1 MRWWAPALLLT
12 GAMGTRPPEQKPTLL
27 DAFES
32 VKDWRASPSDGVS
45 LQVSSDSGFRGR
57 AMRLDFDFHGAG
69 GYAVVHR
76 AFNFTVPANYEFSFR
91 VRGDAPPNTLELK
104 LIDPSGDNVWWSNQ
118 PGFEFPRVWTEVV
131 RKKRQITFAWGPKGG
146 GELTRVAAIELS
158 ITAGTGGKGTV
169 WIDELQLR
177 PRDPDRPYAL
187 TPAIVATTE
196 AAGFE
201 ARRALD
207 SDTTTLWRSSAS
219 PVSTAPPPPAP
230 RGAPPPIARP
240 PNARQVVQVDFL
252 QSREF
257 GGLEVE
263 WEPGHQASDYAIDF
277 SPDGRTWET
286 RYRVAG
292 GNGGRDYIYLP
303 ESDTRYVRLALERG
317 PSDTFGLREITVE
330 PLTWSASKNAFF
342 ATVAKDAPPGSYPKY
357 LSGVQS
363 YWTIAGA
370 DGDQAEVLVNQ
381 EGMVEAR
388 KGGFSIEPFVF
399 VGGKLSTWHDVKTTQ
414 SLAGSRFPEPSVSWT
429 ANDWRLTLAPVA
441 VLGGRDSSIAYLQYR
456 LANTSRGRQAM
467 RLYLAIRPFQ
477 VNPPWQ
483 FLNTPGG
490 VATIRQLAA
499 EGQVVR
505 VNGETVMVSLT
516 PPNGFGAAT
525 FDQGNI
531 VDYLRDDSL
540 PPDNSVQDPFGHA
553 SGALAYTANVD
564 SGAAAVVELALPLHD
579 ASISQLERERV
590 LGARAPRD
598 RVADARRLWR
608 DAIERVTIELPPSAS
623 RVINSLYA
631 NLGYILVNRDRAGLQ
646 PGSRSYERSWIRDGS
661 LEAATLLRMGRP
673 DVAREFLE
681 WYAGFQYPNGKVPC
695 CVDSRGADPVPE
707 YDSNGEFI
715 YLAAEYWRH
724 THDRAVA
731 ERVWPNVLRAALYID
746 SLRQQRRT
754 PEFQSGDK
762 RAFYG
767 ILPPSIS
774 HEGYSA
780 KPMHSYWDDFFALR
794 GLKDAVELA
803 HALSRPEEPQLMTL
817 RDEFRRDLYASI
829 QLAMAQHRIDF
840 IPGAADLGD
849 FDATST
855 TIAVTPIGELGRM
868 PDSVAHA
875 LERTFDRY
883 WGEFVARRDGTKSWE
898 SYTPYELRTVGTMV
912 RLGKRDRAHALLDW
926 FFTGQRP
933 PEWYQWAEVVWHDPA
948 TPKFVG
954 DMPHTWV
961 GSDYIRSV
969 LDMFAYEREAD
980 SSLVV
985 GAGIPEAW
993 VMEKPGVTVRRLSTH
1008 YGPLS
1013 YTIRNENGRARV
1025 SMSAGLTMPPGGIVV
1040 HSPFAKPVG
1049 EVRVNG
1055 VPSAAGPS
1063 GGVLVR
1069 SLPAEVVFRP

>member
-1 MRWWAPALLLT
+1 MKLAAALLLAS
-12 GAMGTRPPEQKPTLL
+12 AMGTAQAAQKPALL

-32 VKDWRASPSDGVS
+32 VKDWRAQPSDGVS
-45 LQVSSDSGFRGR
+45 LRVSTDSGFRGR
-57 AMRLDFDFHGAG
+57 AMRLDFDFHGGG

-76 AFNFTVPANYEFSFR
+76 AFNFAVPANYEFSFR
-91 VRGDAPPNTLELK
+91 IRGDAPPNTLEFK

-118 PGFEFPRVWTEVV
+118 LGFEFPRAWTEVV
-131 RKKRQITFAWGPKGG
+131 RKKRHITFAWGPKGG
-146 GELTRVAAIELS
+146 GELTRVSAIEFS

-169 WIDELQLR
+169 WIDDLQLR
-177 PRDPDRPYAL
+177 PREPDRPYAL
-187 TPAIVATTE
+187 TPAVTATSE
-196 AAGFE
+196 AIGFE

-207 SDTTTLWRSSAS
+207 GDTTTVWRSAAG
-219 PVSTAPPPPAP
+219 PAPSVPATPAP
-230 RGAPPPIARP
+230 RGAPPPVVLP
-240 PNARQVVQVDFL
+240 PNARQVIQVDFL
-252 QSREF
+252 RSREF
-257 GGLEVE
+257 GGLELE
-263 WEPGHQASDYAIDF
+263 WERGTQASDYTIDF

-286 RYRVAG
+286 RYRVTG

-303 ESDTRYVRLALERG
+303 ESDTRFLRLAIERG
-317 PSDTFGLREITVE
+317 PSDTFGLREVNVE
-330 PLTWSASKNAFF
+330 PLEWAASKNAFF
-342 ATVAKDAPPGSYPKY
+342 TAVAKDAAPGSYPKY
-357 LSGVQS
+357 LGGVQS
-363 YWTIAGA
+363 YWTVAGV
-370 DGDQAEVLVNQ
+370 DGDPAEVLVNE
-381 EGMVEAR
+381 EGMVEVR
-388 KGGFSIEPFVF
+388 KGGFSVEPFVY
-399 VGGKLSTWHDVKTTQ
+399 VGGKLTTWRDVNTSQ
-414 SLAGSRFPEPSVSWT
+414 SLAGSHFPEPSVTWT
-429 ANDWRLTLAPVA
+429 ADDWTLTLAPVA

-456 LANTSRGRQAM
+456 LANTTRERKAV
-467 RLYLAIRPFQ
+467 RVYLAIRPFQ

-490 VATIRQLAA
+490 VATIRQIEAD
-499 EGQVVR
+499 GQVLR
-505 VNGETVMVSLT
+505 VNGETVAVSLT

-531 VDYLRDDSL
+531 VDYLRQGTL
-540 PPDNSVQDPFGHA
+540 PPNVSVQDPFGHA
-553 SGALAYTANVD
+553 SGAFSYTADVD
-564 SGAAAVVELALPLHD
+564 SGAAAVVEVALPLHA
-579 ASISQLERERV
+579 ASVSQVDRERV
-590 LGARAPRD
+590 LGTRAPRD
-598 RVADARRLWR
+598 RVADARRMWR
-608 DAIERVTIELPPSAS
+608 DGIERVTIELPPSAA
-623 RVINSLYA
+623 RIVNTIYA
-631 NLGYILVNRDRAGLQ
+631 NLGYILVNRDHAGLQ

-661 LEAATLLRMGRP
+661 LEATALLRMGRP
-673 DVAREFLE
+673 DVAREFLV
-681 WYAGFQYPNGKVPC
+681 WYAGYQYPNGKVPC

-707 YDSNGEFI
+707 HDSNGEFI

-731 ERVWPNVLRAALYID
+731 DRAWPNVLRAALYID
-746 SLRQQRRT
+746 SLRQQRRK

-803 HALSRPEEPQLMTL
+803 HVLSRPEEIQLATL

-855 TIAVTPIGELGRM
+855 TIAVSPVGELGRM
-868 PDSVAHA
+868 PETVARA

-883 WGEFVARRDGTKSWE
+883 WDEFVARRDGTKPWE
-898 SYTPYELRTVGTMV
+898 NYTPYELRTVGTMV

-926 FFTGQRP
+926 FFRDQRP
-933 PEWYQWAEVVWHDPA
+933 ATWYQWAEVVWRDPA
-948 TPKFVG
+948 TPKFIG

-980 SSLVV
+980 SSLVI
-985 GAGIPEAW
+985 GAGVPESW
-993 VMEKPGVTVRRLSTH
+993 VMEKPGVTIRRLSTH

-1025 SMSAGLTMPPGGIVV
+1025 SMSAGLTIPPGGLVV
-1040 HSPFAKPVG
+1040 YSPFPKPVS

-1055 VPSAAGPS
+1055 ALSAVGPS